1 MPDGPGREMV
11 QATCSKCHGLNLIS
25 GSWGNTDE
33 GWHELFGSM
42 VTLPKDQA
50 DTIAAYLATNFPPKP
65 APEAV
70 VIAGPAT
77 VSFKEWLV
85 PTLGSRPHDPLA
97 AADGSLWWTGQFA
110 RQARPARSGVGRDE
124 GVPAAKR
131 ALRTARAGRG
141 SRRQHLVHREFAA
154 PTSASSIRRPAT
166 LPSTR
171 CRRPSA
177 RGPHT
182 PIFDQKGTL
191 LFTRAVRPRR
201 PAESRDRRDQG
212 VDDAGRRHAIRT
224 ASR

>member
-1 MPDGPGREMV
+1 MHIRILSLAAVVAGLACLALVGVGAQGRGQQQVAMPDGPGREMV

-25 GSWGNTDE
+25 GSWGNTDK

-50 DTIAAYLATNFPPKP
+50 DTIAAYLAKNFPPKP

-110 RQARPARSGVGRDE
+110 DRLGRLDPE
-124 GVPAAKR
+124 
-131 ALRTARAGRG
+131 
-141 SRRQHLVHREFAA
+141 
-154 PTSASSIRRPAT
+154 
-166 LPSTR
+166 
-171 CRRPSA
+171 
-177 RGPHT
+177 
-182 PIFDQKGTL
+182 
-191 LFTRAVRPRR
+191 
-201 PAESRDRRDQG
+201 DRR
-212 VDDAGRRHAIRT
+212 R
-224 ASR
+224 